1 VVRAASSWPIDAVRE
16 QVHRSIDVVVHVERT
31 SDGVRRIGDV
41 AEVASAS
48 VAMPAA
54 RTLLLADADRVV
66 AEPQRWRR

>member
-1 VVRAASSWPIDAVRE
+1 
-16 QVHRSIDVVVHVERT
+16 
-31 SDGVRRIGDV
+31 VRRIGDV